1 MRRFRDRP
9 LIERMRC
16 RPTGYMRP
24 GKPMDVVL
32 DTLEDVKVPSKFPLA
47 EEWEARLS
55 LFVRYTVPHPD
66 AHSQCHDEAM
76 SHLLD
81 MLFREVHEATE
92 RVDRLRFDLS
102 RLKETDPEWRDTWS
116 EMGNAISDLRNM
128 TYGPNI

>member
-1 MRRFRDRP
+1 MRQFRDRP
-9 LIERMRC
+9 LIERMRN

-24 GKPMDVVL
+24 GEPMDVVL
-32 DTLEDVKVPSKFPLA
+32 DTFEDVKVQSKFPIA

-66 AHSQCHDEAM
+66 SHAQCQNEAM
-76 SHLLD
+76 NKLLD

-102 RLKETDPEWRDTWS
+102 RLKETDPEWRDTWFQ
-116 EMGNAISDLRNM
+116 MGNAISDLRNM